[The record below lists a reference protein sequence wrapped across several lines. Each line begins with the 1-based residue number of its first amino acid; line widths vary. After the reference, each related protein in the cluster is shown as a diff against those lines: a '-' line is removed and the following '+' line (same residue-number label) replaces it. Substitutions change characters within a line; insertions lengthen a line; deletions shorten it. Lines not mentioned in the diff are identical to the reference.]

1 MDQHPELTFFT
12 ELEPKVLKKLFED
25 RFVLDDL
32 KTLNASVSV
41 GLIDLSDER
50 AEVIKRLNKIGVPVI
65 AWLLLPKNQGY
76 WYNLENYP
84 FAVARYEAF
93 KTWTALHKLV
103 WTAVGLDIE
112 PDFEESA
119 MFEARNPKILPIVW
133 KRLNDKKG
141 YEESHLAYLGLVNQI
156 HNDGYKVEA
165 YHSTYVVDDRQ
176 AHSTVLKRALG
187 LIDIQVDRV
196 VLMLY
201 SSFNRPYGQA
211 ILESYANN
219 TDSFG
224 LGVTGGGV
232 EQDSGDTV
240 APLSWAEFTADL
252 RIAASHNKPVHIF
265 SLEGCVQQGFLSR
278 LITFTW
284 DEPAPEPV
292 LNRAIVETG
301 RGTLQSLA
309 WIIERPIIFLLGLT
323 GVVGS
328 AIFFSGRKK
337 KGKRRAKR

>member
-12 ELEPKVLKKLFED
+12 ELEPKALKKLFED

-32 KTLNASVSV
+32 KTLKASVSV

-65 AWLLLPKNQGY
+65 AWLLLPKDQGY

-93 KTWTALHKLV
+93 KTWTAKHNLL

-119 MFEARNPKILPIVW
+119 MFEARNPKVLPIIW
-133 KRLNDKKG
+133 RRLNDKKG
-141 YEESHLAYLGLVNQI
+141 YEESRLAYLGLVNQI
-156 HNDGYKVEA
+156 HADGYKVEA
-165 YHSTYVVDDRQ
+165 YHSTYVVDDRA

-187 LIDIQVDRV
+187 LIDVQVDRV

-201 SSFNRPYGQA
+201 SSFSRPYGQA
-211 ILESYANN
+211 MLESYAAS

-232 EQDSGDTV
+232 ETDTGDTV
-240 APLSWAEFTADL
+240 APLSWVEFTTDL
-252 RIAASHNKPVHIF
+252 RIAAKYKKPIHIF
-265 SLEGCVQQGFLSR
+265 SLEGCVQQNFLSR

-284 DEPAPEPV
+284 DEPAPEPL
-292 LNRAIVETG
+292 LNRAFVETS

-309 WIIERPIIFLLGLT
+309 WIIERPIVFLLGLT
-323 GVVGS
+323 GVIGS
-328 AIFFSGRKK
+328 AFFFREKHKK
-337 KGKRRAKR
+337 HKQKAKH